1 MILLSNINELKDY
14 ISNLEETKR
23 FKELEKY
30 INNNEKIKKLYDEIR
45 AYNKGQGSD
54 KDFGPYSIK
63 RKKQIDKIQNTQQR
77 EKAYKIYNSKT
88 TYKNGHYIDSVLS
101 QEERDIIDRIAQEIN
116 KQLKSWDDVP
126 EISEDH
132 NKE

>member
-1 MILLSNINELKDY
+1 MYQKDGSYILDDREPKLNPEELKKGNIVHVYPSDSDY
-14 ISNLEETKR
+14 
-23 FKELEKY
+23 
-30 INNNEKIKKLYDEIR
+30 
-45 AYNKGQGSD
+45 D
-54 KDFGPYSIK
+54 KALSPH
-63 RKKQIDKIQNTQQR
+63 
-77 EKAYKIYNSKT
+77 EAYKIYNSKT
-88 TYKNGHYIDSVLS
+88 TYKNGHYIDSILS